1 MLGILWLLAILAVAI
16 PLAHFILVPGFL
28 LAGPVAAVLRYRDT
42 ERNEQVTGECPVCG
56 KPVTI
61 PLDSSDRLPLWTYCP
76 PSGDPI
82 RVLEEGGSAA

>member
-28 LAGPVAAVLRYRDT
+28 LAGPVVAVLRYRDT

-61 PLDSSDRLPLWTYCP
+61 PLDSSDQLPLWTYCP